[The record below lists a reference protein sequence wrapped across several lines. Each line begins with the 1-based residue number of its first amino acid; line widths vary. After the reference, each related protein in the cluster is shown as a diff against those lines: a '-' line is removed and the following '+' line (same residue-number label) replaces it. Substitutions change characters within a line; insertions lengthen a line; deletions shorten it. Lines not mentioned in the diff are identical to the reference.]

1 MALAN
6 QRTVY
11 LNGEF
16 VPESEALIPIKDAGF
31 KFGDA
36 AFDTTR
42 TFGHRIFRLREHLE
56 RFERSLRY
64 LGLSSGHSLDRFVE
78 ITGEVVRRN
87 LPLIGDD
94 EDYWVSQRV
103 SRGVP
108 PGDRE
113 AWPDWPDATVVVE
126 CTPLPLAARASFY
139 RDGIDVVTPGVRR
152 VAPDMI
158 SPRAKSH
165 NYLNLILGDLEVAAQ
180 DPNALSVL
188 LDRDGNLAEGGQGQ
202 QHLPALRRATEDTAR
217 TDGAAGREPGGHDG
231 TRCRPR
237 HTGGRDRYRP
247 VRRLQRRG
255 GLHHLDQFLHLPDP
269 QHQRAPAGQRGG
281 PGPGHPAADEGDRRL
296 RRSRRLR
303 LVRAPVPETLL
314 S

>member
-78 ITGEVVRRN
+78 ITGELVTRN

-126 CTPLPLAARASFY
+126 CTPLPLAARAGFY
-139 RDGIDVVTPGVRR
+139 RDGIDVITPGVRR

-188 LDRDGNLAEGGQGQ
+188 LDRDGNLAEGKGSNIF
-202 QHLPALRRATEDTAR
+202 LLS
-217 TDGAAGREPGGHDG
+217 
-231 TRCRPR
+231 
-237 HTGGRDRYRP
+237 GGRLKTPRARMVLPGVSRAVTMELAGLRGIPVDETDIDLFDAYNADEAFITSTSFCICPIRSINGRRP
-247 VRRLQRRG
+247 
-255 GLHHLDQFLHLPDP
+255 
-269 QHQRAPAGQRGG
+269 ASETI
-281 PGPGHPAADEGDRRL
+281 PGPVTRQLIDDYVA
-296 RRSRRLR
+296 
-303 LVRAPVPETLL
+303 LVDFDWYGQYLKHL